1 VRDVIDDRRLMGPVS
16 GVLWLA
22 GSAVGAAGW
31 LLPGSPHAHA
41 VLYWPML
48 VATAL
53 YGLGCLAGWIPWHRV
68 PIGGHALVVLA
79 FQPAIVIDLWLTGG
93 PDSFLGPALVLP
105 MLYVAYFFPP
115 QLAWPLAAVEIATY
129 SSPLLYA
136 DHPAAHVL
144 PAMTLAYAVAYAGL
158 TATVQFLKR
167 RLVEAE
173 RQQREMAH
181 RDPLTGLA
189 NRRAFDAALHHCLG
203 AEAPRFAVLLA
214 DLDDFKGINDT
225 HGHLTGDRV
234 LRELAAHASAHV
246 RASDCLARI
255 GGDEIALLAPGAGPD
270 AAERLA
276 QALHGAA
283 SRVSPTAGGDP
294 LSLTIG
300 WSVYPDNGTDAASL
314 LNAADAGLNAGKRE
328 RRRGRR

>member
-1 VRDVIDDRRLMGPVS
+1 MGPVS

-22 GSAVGAAGW
+22 GSAVGAVGW
-31 LLPGSPHAHA
+31 LLPGSPHGHA

-53 YGLGCLAGWIPWHRV
+53 YGLGCLVGWIPWHRM
-68 PIGGHALVVLA
+68 PIGGHAIVVLA
-79 FQPAIVIDLWLTGG
+79 FQPAIVADLWLTGG

-115 QLAWPLAAVEIATY
+115 RLAWPLAAVEVATY
-129 SSPLLYA
+129 ASPLLYA
-136 DHPAAHVL
+136 SHPAAHVL
-144 PAMTLAYAVAYAGL
+144 PARILAYAVAYAGL

-167 RLVEAE
+167 RLVNAE
-173 RQQREMAH
+173 RRQREMAH

-189 NRRAFDAALHHCLG
+189 NRRAFDAALDHCLA

-214 DLDDFKGINDT
+214 DLDDFKSINDN

-234 LRELAAHASAHV
+234 LRELAAHASAQV
-246 RASDCLARI
+246 REGDCLARI
-255 GGDEIALLAPGAGPD
+255 GGDEIALLAPGAGAD

-276 QALHGAA
+276 QTLHDAA
-283 SRVSPTAGGDP
+283 GRVSPTANGDP
-294 LSLTIG
+294 LSVTVG
-300 WSVYPDNGTDAASL
+300 WSVYPDDGADATAL
-314 LNAADAGLNAGKRE
+314 LKAADLGLHAGKRE
-328 RRRGRR
+328 RRRAER